1 MKMLTNILQWAGLTY
16 GDMGHP
22 FLRYLFHWWRAFW
35 GGTVSINISFNDLG
49 LLQQGLEP
57 RSKVCEVNAR
67 PNEPKRGG
75 DICIFKRKPKLFK
88 ILGCRVLWWPSLFR
102 YQVPLWF
109 FLQTLCFLF
118 YPDIILWHTGRFSKQ
133 IKAICETSSKTSL
146 KIYYVLM
153 IRSSKIYFSPL
164 ICVHKL
170 NISCDTIF
178 SLKYL

>member
-102 YQVPLWF
+102 YQAPLWF
-109 FLQTLCFLF
+109 FLQTLCFF
-118 YPDIILWHTGRFSKQ
+118 ILPRHHFVTHRPIF
-133 IKAICETSSKTSL
+133 KADQGYLWNKFKNKFKNLLCT
-146 KIYYVLM
+146 Y
-153 IRSSKIYFSPL
+153 
-164 ICVHKL
+164 
-170 NISCDTIF
+170 DT
-178 SLKYL
+178 